1 MFAISADY
9 LLFGKSAAPS
19 LASDQKEL
27 IDEYSKLDRRDQHR
41 ILMTINE
48 ELERIENAA
57 SSHMDF

>member
-19 LASDQKEL
+19 LAPDKKEL

-41 ILMTINE
+41 ILMTIYE
-48 ELERIENAA
+48 ELERIENAS

>member
-19 LASDQKEL
+19 LAPDQKEL

-41 ILMTINE
+41 ILMTIYE
-48 ELERIENAA
+48 ELERIENAY
-57 SSHMDF
+57 SFHMDF